1 VLGITI
7 LVSIFTLLGNL
18 AADVTL
24 GIIDPRLRIQGTD
37 K

>member
-1 VLGITI
+1 
-7 LVSIFTLLGNL
+7 VSIFTLLGNL